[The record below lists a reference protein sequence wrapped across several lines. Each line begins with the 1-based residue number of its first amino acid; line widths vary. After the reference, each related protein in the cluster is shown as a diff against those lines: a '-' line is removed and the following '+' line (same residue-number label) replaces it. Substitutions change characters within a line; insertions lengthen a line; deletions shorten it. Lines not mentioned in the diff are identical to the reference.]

1 MENIIFQIIKSFK
14 TTKKVDKYRYEDFL
28 AHVYETFEKQINS
41 CGTEKIKN
49 KYKKMRTSILEYIT
63 SNKEQIISKI
73 NKHK

>member
-49 KYKKMRTSILEYIT
+49 KYKKMRLSVLEYIVV
-63 SNKEQIISKI
+63 NEKEITTKI
-73 NKHK
+73 CNRK